1 MSLLKMGK
9 RILVLATGNIYERR
23 GLFNAV
29 LDRTKQL
36 KEICDYEVD
45 MLLLSTYRP
54 WIVRLLCHTRK
65 YARPNELEI
74 EGVRIEVDWCRFSL
88 CDYVMNVTLKG
99 GGGYFKKLHNRK
111 LVRNLNG
118 YDFIIA
124 HSSECGELSMIAK
137 ERYGIF
143 RNLARIRYSF

>member
-1 MSLLKMGK
+1 MRKK
-9 RILVLATGNIYERR
+9 ILVLANGDIYARR
-23 GLFNAV
+23 GFFNAV
-29 LDRTKQL
+29 ISRTKHL
-36 KEICDYEVD
+36 KAICNYDIEV
-45 MLLLSTYRP
+45 LLLSTFEPWLVRKLRKTIKQTRP
-54 WIVRLLCHTRK
+54 
-65 YARPNELEI
+65 EEI
-74 EGVRIEVDWCRFSL
+74 EVEGIRMKIDWCRFSL
-88 CDYVMNVTLKG
+88 FDYVMNVTLKG

>member
-1 MSLLKMGK
+1 MKK
-9 RILVLATGNIYERR
+9 RILVLTTGNIYERR

-29 LDRTKQL
+29 MSRTRHL

-88 CDYVMNVTLKG
+88 FDYVMNVKLHKG
-99 GGGYFKKLHNRK
+99 VFFKKLHNRK
-111 LVRNLNG
+111 LVRKLNG